1 MRRIV
6 LAMFLMTGM
15 AYAQGTKSTPLLTR
29 NLPDIPGKEATMLT
43 VEYPPG
49 YEGTIHRHNA
59 DVFVYVLEG
68 SIVMKVRGGP
78 EVTLGPGETFY
89 EGPNDVHVGGRN
101 ASKTKPAKFLV
112 LAVKNQ
118 GAPLVVPEKQATQ

>member
-6 LAMFLMTGM
+6 LAVLLMTGT
-15 AYAQGTKSTPLLTR
+15 ADAQASKSTPLLTR
-29 NLPDIPGKEATMLT
+29 NLADIPGKEATMLT

-49 YEGTIHRHNA
+49 YEGMVHRHNA

-68 SIVMKVRGGP
+68 SIVMQVLGGP

-89 EGPNDVHVGGRN
+89 EGPNDVHTGGRN
-101 ASKTKPAKFLV
+101 ASKTKAAKFLV
-112 LAVKNQ
+112 IAVKNQ
-118 GAPLVVPEKQATQ
+118 GAPLVVPEK

>member
-1 MRRIV
+1 
-6 LAMFLMTGM
+6 MFLMTGM
-15 AYAQGTKSTPLLTR
+15 AHAQGTKSTPLLTK
-29 NLPDIPGKEATMLT
+29 NLPGKEATMLT

-68 SIVMKVRGGP
+68 SIVMQVRGGP
-78 EVTLGPGETFY
+78 QVTLGPGETFY

-101 ASKTKPAKFLV
+101 ASKTNPAKFLV
-112 LAVKNQ
+112 IAVKNQ
-118 GAPLVVPEKQATQ
+118 GAPLVVPEKQAKQ